1 MKKYEHL
8 YQRMKKEKDTYRTLG
23 SYLGITYVSVCK
35 KMNGQNEWNLSEVRL
50 LIKRYKEPLDKLFEE
65 TN

>member
-8 YQRMKKEKDTYRTLG
+8 YQRMKKGKDTYRILG
-23 SYLGITYVSVCK
+23 SYLGISYVAVCK

-50 LIKRYKEPLDKLFEE
+50 LIKRYKEPLDKLFQE